1 MFENTISKKQTK
13 SFDRIKLCLVGKF
26 SYFELK
32 SENVFAK
39 GQVLEYYISHHVW
52 RHHWLK

>member
-1 MFENTISKKQTK
+1 M
-13 SFDRIKLCLVGKF
+13 LKF